1 MANSEYH
8 KIVNFSRNG
17 DVGISNAVICE
28 IVTHA
33 VNESEGAEVAES
45 QSRLFSKG
53 PVVCKT
59 TKNGE
64 LVLEVLI
71 KIKYGYNVAETSM
84 KVQEKIEHD
93 LLYMTEIRPKK
104 IHLTIADLK

>member
-8 KIVNFSRNG
+8 KMFNFSRNG
-17 DVGISNAVICE
+17 ELGISNAVIFE

-33 VNESEGAEVAES
+33 VNDCEGAEVAES

-53 PVVCKT
+53 PVVCKYS
-59 TKNGE
+59 KNDE
-64 LVLEVLI
+64 LILEVSV
-71 KIKYGYNVAETSM
+71 KVKYGYNIADTSM